1 MLTTLIQNATEHA
14 GFELAEVDAFAVAK
28 GPGSYTGLR
37 IAVSTAKGLCF
48 ALDKPLIAVNTL
60 EALAL
65 QVSSFYSDNYL
76 FCPLLDARRMEV
88 FCALFDKSLNCI
100 EPTQA
105 KIMDADSFKEVLAT
119 QPVVFFGDGAAKC
132 ESIFATNSNAVFPKI
147 SVYPSAKTVGQ
158 LATVLFENQQF
169 EDVVTFEPYYL
180 KDFMTTTPKKRVL

>member
-1 MLTTLIQNATEHA
+1 MLTTLIQNAVEHS
-14 GFELAEVDAFAVAK
+14 GFEPADVDAFAVAK

-65 QVSSFYSDNYL
+65 QVSGFYADNYL

-88 FCALFDKSLNCI
+88 FCALFDKNLNSV

-105 KIMDADSFKEVLAT
+105 KIMDADSFKEVLAN

-132 ESIFATNSNAVFPKI
+132 EAILGANPNAVFPDI

-158 LATVLFENQQF
+158 LATVLFEHGQF
-169 EDVVTFEPYYL
+169 EDIVAFEPYYL
-180 KDFMTTTPKKRVL
+180 KDFMTTTPKKRVF